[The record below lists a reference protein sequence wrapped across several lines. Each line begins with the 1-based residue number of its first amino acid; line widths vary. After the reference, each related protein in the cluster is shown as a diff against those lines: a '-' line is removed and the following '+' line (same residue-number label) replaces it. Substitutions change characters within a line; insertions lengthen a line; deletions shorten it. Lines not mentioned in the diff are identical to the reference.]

1 MQSFGSEERDQPL
14 AVSGEGRIRVA
25 CLGVTFDLGH
35 GFVDRALPFDLAG
48 LLVERVDP
56 PFVLGIVLDRCDIAI
71 QPDLEAGILLPADR
85 GRHEHLVAPD
95 HRARQAKSGDRR
107 LPGHV
112 GAGGRI
118 PGRGQR
124 KAFSDTQ
131 RGNTAELRPVYARPR
146 RRCGSD
152 GSRRDRTGRGERT
165 HDDYGTDDKWQPT
178 HVDLV
183 RVRIDGPNRTSA
195 RGRCEMP
202 VSRRLLQTTVPQH
215 AAPAATIMFRDFGTH
230 RNSSG
235 ASPWRSEAGSS
246 TVKIANVPE
255 GGGLQQVSL
264 ALAAQRSRHTPSQF
278 VVDEWHELL
287 TRVEV
292 ALVPCME
299 ERRDV
304 GGHRLQ
310 VGSRILSPGSGQSS
324 QKAPRSCVRPGDR
337 KGPESQSGS
346 SVM

>member
-1 MQSFGSEERDQPL
+1 
-14 AVSGEGRIRVA
+14 
-25 CLGVTFDLGH
+25 
-35 GFVDRALPFDLAG
+35 
-48 LLVERVDP
+48 
-56 PFVLGIVLDRCDIAI
+56 
-71 QPDLEAGILLPADR
+71 
-85 GRHEHLVAPD
+85 
-95 HRARQAKSGDRR
+95 
-107 LPGHV
+107 
-112 GAGGRI
+112 
-118 PGRGQR
+118 
-124 KAFSDTQ
+124 
-131 RGNTAELRPVYARPR
+131 
-146 RRCGSD
+146 
-152 GSRRDRTGRGERT
+152 
-165 HDDYGTDDKWQPT
+165 
-178 HVDLV
+178 
-183 RVRIDGPNRTSA
+183 
-195 RGRCEMP
+195 MP

-246 TVKIANVPE
+246 TVKIVNVPE

-304 GGHRLQ
+304 GG
-310 VGSRILSPGSGQSS
+310 
-324 QKAPRSCVRPGDR
+324 A
-337 KGPESQSGS
+337 KGPERQSGS